1 LATTL
6 GVSFLFFE
14 TMALKILI
22 LPENVEEIE
31 ELVDLSIK

>member
-1 LATTL
+1 
-6 GVSFLFFE
+6 
-14 TMALKILI
+14 MALKILI